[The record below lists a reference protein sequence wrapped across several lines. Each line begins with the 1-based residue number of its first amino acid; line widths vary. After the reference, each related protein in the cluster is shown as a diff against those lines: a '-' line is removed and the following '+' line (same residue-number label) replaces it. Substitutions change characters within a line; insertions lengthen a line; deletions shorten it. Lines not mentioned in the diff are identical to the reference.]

1 MIKLFLSPAGRMG
14 RRNFWIGVVGFV
26 LFCAG
31 AYYLLDAMTNSMSYF
46 WIFLVVLVLI
56 FQMLYSVCGKRLH
69 DIGYSYWPL
78 TGMIVLIFVILIVV
92 MLSNGGAE
100 YFSEFSNYQ
109 RKEDIDPVV
118 REAIIKEYQMKMKPA
133 ETIAKYLI
141 LSLWAAFTLWLGLA
155 KPQSRANK
163 YGPIISG

>member
-14 RRNFWIGVVGFV
+14 RRNFWIGVAGFI
-26 LFCAG
+26 LFCTG

-46 WIFLVVLVLI
+46 WIFLIVLVLL

-92 MLSNGGAE
+92 MLFNGGAE
-100 YFSEFSNYQ
+100 YFSEFSNFQ

-141 LSLWAAFTLWLGLA
+141 LSLWAAFTLWLGVA
-155 KPQSRANK
+155 KPQADANK
-163 YGPIISG
+163 YGPVISG